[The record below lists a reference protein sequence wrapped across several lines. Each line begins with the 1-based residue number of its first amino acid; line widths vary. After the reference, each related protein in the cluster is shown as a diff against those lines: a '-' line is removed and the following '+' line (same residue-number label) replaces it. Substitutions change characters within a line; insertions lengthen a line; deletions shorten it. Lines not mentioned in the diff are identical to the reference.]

1 MSAKK
6 VKRLVVV
13 LIIVLLLIAPKAPDI
28 FRRFFGSD
36 TEKSFYQ
43 INDII
48 DSYGFDFAG
57 ADPMP
62 ACAKGG
68 AYYSKRY
75 IKNEEN
81 VYEFVFD
88 LAVNK
93 TIYSDIIPKL
103 SEIIDRINEEV
114 LSKASFGEDVIHL
127 EIVFNFCWRKTTIKG
142 VISDDNRVIAKYIST
157 AIPHDANLYATLL
170 NLSDFERITLSGGPG
185 DGLVIPDD
193 FDYNIFSN
201 LPKLKECVIYCEEN
215 EAVLKLEEAMKDSN
229 IWFEFIY

>member
-13 LIIVLLLIAPKAPDI
+13 LIIVLLFIGPKVPDI

-48 DSYGFDFAG
+48 DSYGFDFMG

-68 AYYSKRY
+68 DYYSERY
-75 IKNEEN
+75 IRNKKN
-81 VYEFVFD
+81 VYKFVFD
-88 LAVNK
+88 LAVNH
-93 TIYSDIIPKL
+93 TSYSDIIVKA

-114 LSKASFGEDVIHL
+114 LSKLKFGEDVIHL
-127 EIVFNFCWRKTTIKG
+127 EIVFNFSWCKTTIKD
-142 VISDDNRVIAKYIST
+142 VVSDDNRVIAKHII
-157 AIPHDANLYATLL
+157 AGIPYGANLYSTLL
-170 NLSDFERITLSGGPG
+170 NLSDFEIITLHSKPG
-185 DGLVIPDD
+185 DDLVIPDD
-193 FDYNIFSN
+193 FDYNIFSK

-215 EAVLKLEEAMKDSN
+215 EAALKLEEAMKYSN